1 MVSIDIASLRK
12 HLPAL
17 CVFLTPVLL
26 VKFAALTVGSPGRPA
41 EVTHVQPV
49 AVQTTPVTQQRQ
61 PTEAERA
68 AATRVA
74 HLRSTRLGDSPLYY
88 AGSTAAYIA
97 EPVIVDEHPIV
108 DDSLN
113 VIIRAVMSSRDPES
127 GAISSIAF
135 INGKQRVIGDVI
147 AQWEIIDISTDDRT
161 VTFKHTET
169 GERESRAVLGP

>member
-1 MVSIDIASLRK
+1 MVSVDLASLRK

-17 CVFLTPVLL
+17 CVFITPVLL
-26 VKFAALTVGSPGRPA
+26 VKVAALTIGSPQRPV

-49 AVQTTPVTQQRQ
+49 FVQTTHVTQQRQ

-68 AATRVA
+68 AAMRVA

-88 AGSTAAYIA
+88 AGSTAAYVPEPAIVYE
-97 EPVIVDEHPIV
+97 EPVV

-113 VIIRAVMSSRDPES
+113 VIVRAVMSLRDPATGVS
-127 GAISSIAF
+127 SSIAF
-135 INGKQRVIGDVI
+135 INGKQRRIGDVL

-161 VTFKHTET
+161 VAFKHLET